1 MVVSNKFA
9 VTITKTPWFDH
20 KLGHQYT

>member
-20 KLGHQYT
+20 KFGHQYT